1 MSMLIDTPTS
11 WTKFEKQKLSIEQ
24 CFGIIQDF
32 WKEISSAQD
41 SLLSIYAGLN
51 DGEEIDSDQCSNL
64 IGSIQKLKEPVQSF
78 YRFLENSI
86 HLPNDVGPLRYQL
99 LIVLHDVDVLSGKFV
114 SLVLTFRSLY
124 QTLSSQV
131 TTLRPEILQQ
141 LAVLT
146 QRSEDILVNI
156 QILHLQVRSRMKR
169 PVTSLGKTSML
180 TSLSRANCMT
190 SLGVVKE

>member
-1 MSMLIDTPTS
+1 MSILIDTPTS
-11 WTKFEKQKLSIEQ
+11 RTKFEKQKLSIEQ

-32 WKEISSAQD
+32 WIEISSAQD
-41 SLLSIYAGLN
+41 SLLSIFAGLN
-51 DGEEIDSDQCSNL
+51 DGEEIDFDRCSNL
-64 IGSIQKLKEPVQSF
+64 IGCIQKLKEPVQSF
-78 YRFLENSI
+78 YRFLEHSI

-124 QTLSSQV
+124 QTLSPQV
-131 TTLRPEILQQ
+131 TTLRPEVLQQ
-141 LAVLT
+141 LTVLT

-169 PVTSLGKTSML
+169 PVPFLSKTSML
-180 TSLSRANCMT
+180 TSSSRANCTT
-190 SLGVVKE
+190 SS

>member
-1 MSMLIDTPTS
+1 MSLLIDTPTS
-11 WTKFEKQKLSIEQ
+11 RTKFEKQKLSIEQ

-41 SLLSIYAGLN
+41 SLLSIYAGLH

-64 IGSIQKLKEPVQSF
+64 IGCIQKLKEPVQSF
-78 YRFLENSI
+78 YRFLEYSI

-99 LIVLHDVDVLSGKFV
+99 LIVLHDVEVLSGKFV

-124 QTLSSQV
+124 QTQSSQV
-131 TTLRPEILQQ
+131 TTLRPEVLQQ

-169 PVTSLGKTSML
+169 PVPSLGKTSML
-180 TSLSRANCMT
+180 ASSSRANCMT
-190 SLGVVKE
+190 SA

>member
-1 MSMLIDTPTS
+1 MSILMNTPTI
-11 WTKFEKQKLSIEQ
+11 WMKLEKQKLSIEQ
-24 CFGIIQDF
+24 CFGIIEDF
-32 WKEISSAQD
+32 WRDISSAQD

-64 IGSIQKLKEPVQSF
+64 IGNIQRLKEPVQSF

-99 LIVLHDVDVLSGKFV
+99 LIVLHNVDVLSDKFL

-124 QTLSSQV
+124 QTLSPQV
-131 TTLRPEILQQ
+131 TLLRPEILQQ

-156 QILHLQVRSRMKR
+156 QILHFQVRSRIKR

-190 SLGVVKE
+190 PA